1 MFGRQKEKKEKTEE
15 EQKKTR
21 IVFIIIVAICVIIL
35 LSQRFID
42 CGGTN
47 NEFVYETGSPSVI
60 FSSEETP
67 SLSTDSTINTPQI
80 EETPSFSPEERN
92 TPESTVSPFPSSSE
106 STTHTPTI
114 ALSKSENPF
123 AKTLRF
129 LKELFLDYVVVFV
142 VLLIGM
148 IYIVIGK
155 RKQNGMYV
163 EENK

>member
-1 MFGRQKEKKEKTEE
+1 MFVRQKEKKEKTEE

-92 TPESTVSPFPSSSE
+92 TPESTVSPFPSSV
-106 STTHTPTI
+106 
-114 ALSKSENPF
+114 
-123 AKTLRF
+123 F
-129 LKELFLDYVVVFV
+129 LTAQLATCK
-142 VLLIGM
+142 
-148 IYIVIGK
+148 
-155 RKQNGMYV
+155 
-163 EENK
+163 